1 MADRTV
7 AATDTLNYFRH
18 EYNATAIDVGSI
30 QSILDATGYIASSTD
45 VVESIVA
52 INSELL

>member
-7 AATDTLNYFRH
+7 ASTNTLNYFRH
-18 EYNATAIDVGSI
+18 EYNATAIDAGAI
-30 QSILDATGYIASSTD
+30 ADILSASGYIASSTD

-52 INSELL
+52 INS